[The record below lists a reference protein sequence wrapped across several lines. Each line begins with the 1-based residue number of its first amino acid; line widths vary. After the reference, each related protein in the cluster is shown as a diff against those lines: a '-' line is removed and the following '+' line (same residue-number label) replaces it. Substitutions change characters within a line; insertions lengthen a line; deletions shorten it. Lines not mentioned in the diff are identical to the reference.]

1 MVTRRSL
8 LGFAAG
14 TGMVA
19 LVPGTAA
26 HAAEPTAEPTAWTRR
41 TSANGWRID
50 PDAVESFRIEGS
62 LASVTVRRGEVAAVL
77 LHIARRWHY
86 EIDPVDT
93 GEGGIAGH
101 TTDRTVGADFE
112 SNYLSGTAIAIWPQ
126 AFPLGGS
133 ETIWPHQEVIVRDIL
148 LDTEGIVAWGGDL
161 NPAKAGHFHLAVRPG
176 DAALAR
182 VAARLDTTHQRPTR
196 TQTPGMVA
204 DPFSPARRDRAKRVP
219 KRR

>member
-14 TGMVA
+14 AGVVT

-26 HAAEPTAEPTAWTRR
+26 RAAEPTTWTRR

-50 PDAVESFRIEGS
+50 PAAVESVRIEGS
-62 LASVTVRRGEVAAVL
+62 LASVTVRRGEAAAIL

-93 GEGGIAGH
+93 GEGGITGYTA
-101 TTDRTVGADFE
+101 DRAIGADFE
-112 SNYLSGTAIAIWPQ
+112 SNYLSGTAIAIWPN
-126 AFPLGGS
+126 AFPLGGG

-161 NPAKAGHFHLAVRPG
+161 TPAKAGHFHLAVRPG
-176 DAALAR
+176 DATLAR
-182 VAARLDTTHQRPTR
+182 VAARLDTTHQRASR
-196 TQTPGMVA
+196 QQTAGTVA
-204 DPFSPARRDRAKRVP
+204 DPFSAARRDRARRVP